1 MVIIQGIFLL
11 LLILALFTLFSYKA
25 PFGMKAM
32 GALAGAAIA
41 SFLVEAFNAYAIG
54 GLLPLPLYEEV
65 GQAAGSLSGPAAA
78 ALVAIALGINPV
90 YAVMMGISVSGFGI
104 LPGFFAGYILSL
116 IGNRINRH
124 LPTGVDMI
132 FYVIIMA
139 PLARL
144 IAIGVDPLVS
154 NTLAQIGAVIELAST
169 QNPVIMGLV
178 LGGVVTVVSTSPLS
192 SMALTAMLGLTGVP
206 MAIAALALTA
216 SISMNFL
223 LFRQLN
229 IGSKKDQLS
238 VAIEPLTQADLIS
251 ANPIPIYS
259 VNFVGGAIA
268 GLIVA
273 MTGMVNNAPGSAA
286 GIPGLLVM
294 YGFNDWQTVTITAV
308 TLFSLGII
316 FGLIGSRLFKN
327 FPIVRHSGKVSSTE
341 EEAA

>member
-1 MVIIQGIFLL
+1 MVIIQGIALL

-25 PFGMKAM
+25 PYGMKAM

-90 YAVMMGISVSGFGI
+90 YSLMIGLSVSGFGI
-104 LPGFFAGYILSL
+104 LPGFFAGYILAL
-116 IGNRINRH
+116 VGTRINRY

-132 FYVIIMA
+132 FYVIVMA

-144 IAIGVDPLVS
+144 VATGVDPLVS
-154 NTLAQIGAVIELAST
+154 NTLAQIGAVIELAAT
-169 QNPVIMGLV
+169 QNPVVMGLV
-178 LGGVVTVVSTSPLS
+178 LGGIVTVVSTSPLS

-216 SISMNFL
+216 SISMNYL
-223 LFRQLN
+223 LFRQLK
-229 IGSKKDQLS
+229 IGTKKDQLS

-273 MTGMVNNAPGSAA
+273 MTGMINDAPGSAA

-294 YGFNDWQTVTITAV
+294 YGFNDWQTVTLTAV
-308 TLFSLGII
+308 VLFILGIG

-327 FPIVRHSGKVSSTE
+327 FPIVRHTEKVESTE
-341 EEAA
+341 EDAA

>member
-1 MVIIQGIFLL
+1 MVIIQGIGLL
-11 LLILALFTLFSYKA
+11 LLILVLFTLFSYKA

-54 GLLPLPLYEEV
+54 GLLPLSLYEEV

-78 ALVAIALGINPV
+78 ALVSIALGINPV
-90 YAVMMGISVSGFGI
+90 YALMLGLSVAGFGI
-104 LPGFFAGYILSL
+104 LPGFFAGYILAL
-116 IGNRINRH
+116 AGRKLERH
-124 LPTGVDMI
+124 LPAGVDMI
-132 FYVIIMA
+132 FYVIVMA

-144 IAIGVDPLVS
+144 VATWVDPLVT
-154 NTLAQIGAVIELAST
+154 NTLTQIGAVIELAAT
-169 QNPVIMGLV
+169 QNPVVMGLV
-178 LGGVVTVVSTSPLS
+178 LGGIVTVVSTSPLS

-223 LFRQLN
+223 LFKRLN
-229 IGSKKDQLS
+229 IGTKKDQLS

-273 MTGMVNNAPGSAA
+273 MTGMVNDAPGSAA

-294 YGFNDWQTVTITAV
+294 YGFNDWQTVTVTALI
-308 TLFSLGII
+308 LFGVGIGAG
-316 FGLIGSRLFKN
+316 FVGSNLFRN
-327 FPIVRHSGKVSSTE
+327 FPIKRQTE
-341 EEAA
+341 KMATSDEDAA

>member
-1 MVIIQGIFLL
+1 MVIIQGIALL
-11 LLILALFTLFSYKA
+11 LLILSLFTLFSYKA

-90 YAVMMGISVSGFGI
+90 YALMLGLSVAGFGI
-104 LPGFFAGYILSL
+104 LPGFFAGYILAL
-116 IGNRINRH
+116 IGRKLDRY
-124 LPTGVDMI
+124 LPAGVDMI
-132 FYVIIMA
+132 FYVIVMA

-144 IAIGVDPLVS
+144 VAIGVDPLVT
-154 NTLAQIGAVIELAST
+154 NTLTQIGAVIELAAT
-169 QNPVIMGLV
+169 QNPVVMGLV
-178 LGGVVTVVSTSPLS
+178 LGGIVTVVSTSPLS

-223 LFRQLN
+223 LFRRLN
-229 IGSKKDQLS
+229 IGTKKDQLS

-251 ANPIPIYS
+251 ANPVPIYS

-273 MTGMVNNAPGSAA
+273 MTGMVNDAPGSAA

-294 YGFNDWQTVTITAV
+294 YGFNDWQTVTVTAIV
-308 TLFSLGII
+308 LLGVGII
-316 FGLIGSRLFKN
+316 AGLVGSKVFSR
-327 FPIVRHSGKVSSTE
+327 FPIVRQTE
-341 EEAA
+341 KITAADEDAA

>member
-1 MVIIQGIFLL
+1 
-11 LLILALFTLFSYKA
+11 
-25 PFGMKAM
+25 
-32 GALAGAAIA
+32 
-41 SFLVEAFNAYAIG
+41 
-54 GLLPLPLYEEV
+54 
-65 GQAAGSLSGPAAA
+65 
-78 ALVAIALGINPV
+78 
-90 YAVMMGISVSGFGI
+90 
-104 LPGFFAGYILSL
+104 
-116 IGNRINRH
+116 
-124 LPTGVDMI
+124 MI
-132 FYVIIMA
+132 FYVIVMA

-144 IAIGVDPLVS
+144 VAIGVDPLVS
-154 NTLAQIGAVIELAST
+154 NTLAQIGAVIELAAT
-169 QNPVIMGLV
+169 QNPIVMGLV
-178 LGGVVTVVSTSPLS
+178 LGGIVTVVSTSPLS

-216 SISMNFL
+216 SISMNYL
-223 LFRQLN
+223 LFKRLN

-294 YGFNDWQTVTITAV
+294 YGFNDWQTVTVTAIIV
-308 TLFSLGII
+308 FAVGIVAGLVGSKLF
-316 FGLIGSRLFKN
+316 RN
-327 FPIVRHSGKVSSTE
+327 FPIVRHTEKMATSE

>member
-1 MVIIQGIFLL
+1 MIIIQGIALL

-78 ALVAIALGINPV
+78 ALVSIALGINPV
-90 YAVMMGISVSGFGI
+90 YALMLGLSVAGFGI
-104 LPGFFAGYILSL
+104 LPGFFAGYILAL
-116 IGNRINRH
+116 VGRKLDRH
-124 LPTGVDMI
+124 LPAGVDMI
-132 FYVIIMA
+132 FYVIVMA

-144 IAIGVDPLVS
+144 VATGVDPLVS
-154 NTLAQIGAVIELAST
+154 NTLSQIGAVIELAAT
-169 QNPVIMGLV
+169 QNPVVMGLV
-178 LGGVVTVVSTSPLS
+178 LGGIVTVVSTSPLS

-223 LFRQLN
+223 LFKRLN
-229 IGSKKDQLS
+229 IGTKKDQLS

-273 MTGMVNNAPGSAA
+273 MTGMVNDAPGSAA

-294 YGFNDWQTVTITAV
+294 YGFNDWQTVTVTALILFGV
-308 TLFSLGII
+308 GIVSGLVGSKLFS
-316 FGLIGSRLFKN
+316 N
-327 FPIVRHSGKVSSTE
+327 FPITRQTE
-341 EEAA
+341 KMAAPDEEAA

>member
-1 MVIIQGIFLL
+1 MVIIQGIALL
-11 LLILALFTLFSYKA
+11 LLILSLFTLFSYKA
-25 PFGMKAM
+25 PSGMKAM

-54 GLLPLPLYEEV
+54 GLLPLDLYEEV
-65 GQAAGSLSGPAAA
+65 GKAAGTLSGPAAA
-78 ALVAIALGINPV
+78 SLVAIALGINPV
-90 YAVMMGISVSGFGI
+90 YAVMMGVSVAGFGI
-104 LPGFFAGYILSL
+104 LPGFFAGYILALAGS
-116 IGNRINRH
+116 RINRH

-132 FYVIIMA
+132 FYVVVMA

-144 IAIGVDPLVS
+144 IAIGVDPVVS
-154 NTLAQIGAVIELAST
+154 GTLSQIGAVIELAAT
-169 QNPVIMGLV
+169 QSPIVMGLV

-206 MAIAALALTA
+206 MAISALALTA
-216 SISMNFL
+216 SITMNFF
-223 LFRQLN
+223 LFRQLK
-229 IGSKKDQLS
+229 IGTKKDQLS

-273 MTGMVNNAPGSAA
+273 MTGMINDAPGSAA

-294 YGFNDWQTVTITAV
+294 YGFNDWTTVTFTAAGLLV
-308 TLFSLGII
+308 LGTG
-316 FGLIGSRLFKN
+316 FGLLGSRVFRN
-327 FPIVRHSGKVSSTE
+327 FPITRAAQKEEKTE
-341 EEAA
+341 EKAA

>member
-1 MVIIQGIFLL
+1 MVIIQGIALL

-25 PFGMKAM
+25 PYGMKAM

-90 YAVMMGISVSGFGI
+90 YSLMIGLSVSGFGI
-104 LPGFFAGYILSL
+104 LPGFFAGYILAL
-116 IGNRINRH
+116 AGTRIYRY

-132 FYVIIMA
+132 FYVIVMA

-144 IAIGVDPLVS
+144 VATGVDPLVS
-154 NTLAQIGAVIELAST
+154 NTLAQIGAVIELAAT
-169 QNPVIMGLV
+169 QNPVVMGLV
-178 LGGVVTVVSTSPLS
+178 LGGIVTVVSTSPLS

-216 SISMNFL
+216 SISMNYL
-223 LFRQLN
+223 LFRQLK
-229 IGSKKDQLS
+229 IGTKKDQLS

-273 MTGMVNNAPGSAA
+273 MTGMINDAPGSAA

-294 YGFNDWQTVTITAV
+294 YGFNDWQTVTLTAV
-308 TLFSLGII
+308 VLFILGIG

-327 FPIVRHSGKVSSTE
+327 FPIVRHTEKVESTE
-341 EEAA
+341 EDAA

>member
-1 MVIIQGIFLL
+1 MVIIQGIALL

-78 ALVAIALGINPV
+78 ALVSIALGINPV
-90 YAVMMGISVSGFGI
+90 YALMLGLSVAGFGI
-104 LPGFFAGYILSL
+104 LPGFFAGYILAL
-116 IGNRINRH
+116 AGRKLDRH
-124 LPTGVDMI
+124 LPAGVDMI
-132 FYVIIMA
+132 FYVIVMA

-144 IAIGVDPLVS
+144 VATGVDPLVT
-154 NTLAQIGAVIELAST
+154 NTLTQIGAVIELAAT
-169 QNPVIMGLV
+169 QNPVVMGLV
-178 LGGVVTVVSTSPLS
+178 LGGIVTVVSTSPLS

-206 MAIAALALTA
+206 MAIAALALTT

-223 LFRQLN
+223 LFKRLN
-229 IGSKKDQLS
+229 IGTKKDQLS

-273 MTGMVNNAPGSAA
+273 MTGMVNDAQALLPGFRDFSSC
-286 GIPGLLVM
+286 
-294 YGFNDWQTVTITAV
+294 TASM
-308 TLFSLGII
+308 TG
-316 FGLIGSRLFKN
+316 RL
-327 FPIVRHSGKVSSTE
+327 
-341 EEAA
+341 

>member
-1 MVIIQGIFLL
+1 MVIIQGIALL
-11 LLILALFTLFSYKA
+11 LLILSLFTLFSYKA

-90 YAVMMGISVSGFGI
+90 YALMMGVSVSGFGI
-104 LPGFFAGYILSL
+104 LPGFFAGYVLGL
-116 IGNRINRH
+116 VGRRLHPH

-132 FYVIIMA
+132 FYVIVMA

-144 IAIGVDPLVS
+144 IAIGVDPLVT
-154 NTLAQIGAVIELAST
+154 NTLAQIGKIIELAAT
-169 QNPVIMGLV
+169 QNPVVMGLV
-178 LGGVVTVVSTSPLS
+178 LGGVITVVSTSPLS

-206 MAIAALALTA
+206 MAIGALALTT
-216 SISMNFL
+216 SISMNYL
-223 LFRQLN
+223 LFRQLK
-229 IGSKKDQLS
+229 IGQKKDRLS

-259 VNFVGGAIA
+259 VNFVGGAVA

-273 MTGMVNNAPGSAA
+273 MTGMVNDAPGSAA

-294 YGFNDWQTVTITAV
+294 YGFNDWQTVTVTAIG
-308 TLFSLGII
+308 LFAVGIV
-316 FGLIGSRLFKN
+316 FGLLGSKVFKH
-327 FPIVRHSGKVSSTE
+327 FPIVQQTQKP
-341 EEAA
+341 EAVDEDAA

>member
-1 MVIIQGIFLL
+1 MVIIQGIALL
-11 LLILALFTLFSYKA
+11 LLILSLFTLFSYKA

-90 YAVMMGISVSGFGI
+90 YALMLGLSVAGFGI
-104 LPGFFAGYILSL
+104 LPGFFAGYILAL
-116 IGNRINRH
+116 IGRKLDRY
-124 LPTGVDMI
+124 LPAGVDMI
-132 FYVIIMA
+132 FYVIVMA

-144 IAIGVDPLVS
+144 VAIGVDPLVT
-154 NTLAQIGAVIELAST
+154 NTLTQIGAVIELAAT
-169 QNPVIMGLV
+169 QNPVVMGLV
-178 LGGVVTVVSTSPLS
+178 LGGIVTVVSTSPLS

-223 LFRQLN
+223 LFRRLN
-229 IGSKKDQLS
+229 IGTKKDQLS

-251 ANPIPIYS
+251 ANPVPIYS
-259 VNFVGGAIA
+259 VNFVGGAIS

-273 MTGMVNNAPGSAA
+273 MTGMVNDAPGSAA

-294 YGFNDWQTVTITAV
+294 YGFNDWQTVTVTAIV
-308 TLFSLGII
+308 LLGVGII
-316 FGLIGSRLFKN
+316 AGLVGSKVFSR
-327 FPIVRHSGKVSSTE
+327 FPIVRQTE
-341 EEAA
+341 KITAADEDAA